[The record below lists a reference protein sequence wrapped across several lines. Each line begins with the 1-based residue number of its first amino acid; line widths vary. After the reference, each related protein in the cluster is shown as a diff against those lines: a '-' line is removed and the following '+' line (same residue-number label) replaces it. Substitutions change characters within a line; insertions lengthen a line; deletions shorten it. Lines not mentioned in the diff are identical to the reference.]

1 MRHSD
6 QIKVVAFDRY
16 IMRGGDQSL
25 QNIEDLCDFGFNMC
39 QLGYDPETFND
50 VVIDVI
56 LKLTKKLEDKS

>member
-6 QIKVVAFDRY
+6 QVKIVAFDRY

-25 QNIEDLCDFGFNMC
+25 QNIEDLCDFGFNMF

-50 VVIDVI
+50 IVIDVI
-56 LKLTKKLEDKS
+56 LKLTEKLEDKS

>member
-1 MRHSD
+1 MSLSD
-6 QIKVVAFDRY
+6 QVKVQAFDKY

-39 QLGYDPETFND
+39 QLGYDTETFND

-56 LKLTKKLEDKS
+56 RKLTEKLEKKS

>member
-25 QNIEDLCDFGFNMC
+25 QNIEELCDFGFNMC

>member
-1 MRHSD
+1 MSLSE
-6 QIKVVAFDRY
+6 QVKVQAFDKY

-39 QLGYDPETFND
+39 QLGYDTETFND

-56 LKLTKKLEDKS
+56 RKLTERLNHE

>member
-1 MRHSD
+1 MSLSE
-6 QIKVVAFDRY
+6 QVKIQAFDKY

-25 QNIEDLCDFGFNMC
+25 RNIEDMCDFGFNMC

-56 LKLTKKLEDKS
+56 RKLTERLEHE

>member
-1 MRHSD
+1 MSLSE
-6 QIKVVAFDRY
+6 QVKIQAFDKY

-25 QNIEDLCDFGFNMC
+25 RNIEDMCDFGFNMC

-56 LKLTKKLEDKS
+56 RKLTERLDHE

>member
-1 MRHSD
+1 MSLSE
-6 QIKVVAFDRY
+6 QVKIQAFDKY

-25 QNIEDLCDFGFNMC
+25 RNIEDMCDFGFNMC

-56 LKLTKKLEDKS
+56 RKLTERLS